1 MVLQVNEEKSFHK
14 ANQKIFKTN
23 SFEKRWYHWSKKI
36 LNSSVL
42 VVGAGGLGC
51 PVIDYL
57 SRAGVGLIGIIDYDK
72 VDASNI
78 HRQSIYTYKDIGKYK
93 VEVLK
98 RKLKDINPDVKTKI
112 FKSKITNKNA
122 NKILKQFDI
131 IVDGSDNFKTKFLLN
146 QFARKL
152 KKAFIVGAISRY
164 NGHVFSF
171 NFKRNNEACLKCFY
185 QSDVNEEVL
194 NCETDGIL
202 GPVAGM
208 VGNMQANEVLKNIL
222 NLKNQLRDKILIIDL
237 LNLTFRQANFSKK
250 KNCVCGE
257 R

>member
-1 MVLQVNEEKSFHK
+1 MRKNLSTRQIEKYSRQIVLKNVGVIGQ
-14 ANQKIFKTN
+14 
-23 SFEKRWYHWSKKI
+23 KKI

-42 VVGAGGLGC
+42 VIGAGGLGC

-57 SRAGVGLIGIIDYDK
+57 SRAGVGRIGIIDYDK

-98 RKLKDINPDVKTKI
+98 KKLKDINPDVKTKI

-146 QFARKL
+146 QFALKL
-152 KKAFIVGAISRY
+152 KKTFIVGAISRY
-164 NGHVFSF
+164 DGHVFSF
-171 NFKRNNEACLKCFY
+171 DFKRNNEACLKCFY
-185 QSDVNEEVL
+185 QSEINEEVL

-202 GPVAGM
+202 GPVAGI

-222 NLKNQLRDKILIIDL
+222 NLKNELKDKILIIDL
-237 LNLTFRQANFSKK
+237 LNLTFRQTKFSKK
-250 KNCVCGE
+250 KNCICGE